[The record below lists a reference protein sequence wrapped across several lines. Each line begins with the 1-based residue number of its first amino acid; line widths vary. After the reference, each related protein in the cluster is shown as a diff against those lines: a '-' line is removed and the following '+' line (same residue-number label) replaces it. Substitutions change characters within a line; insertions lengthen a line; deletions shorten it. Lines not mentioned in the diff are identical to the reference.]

1 MAYNTNEER
10 LVVKGSERITHDL
23 QVNGDAYFKGNVY
36 VDESIKVDNYD
47 VAAYAVL
54 PEEEYNNLSE
64 DERLK
69 PIFYLTKPSGNLY
82 FQGFGYTPDLLP
94 PQVLAVYVNLFNVG
108 DNIGITTH
116 SLSLNVN
123 DVEANLVNASI
134 YGVKDHGF
142 WNNTIDVAV
151 NTVGDTIVTNA
162 QSLYIY
168 DASNMYYNHRQLTDS
183 FVSNPSLITNA
194 PSGFDPMEHCV
205 NMYKMFDNCVLYN
218 PSQPINIPDSV
229 IDMDFAFENCQEFN
243 QPVNISSGVNR
254 LTRTFFNCF
263 KFNQPVNIPDSVT
276 SMGYT
281 FESCAAFNS
290 PVTIPNSV
298 TSMVGT
304 FSGGTY
310 QYRGCGFNQPITI
323 PDSVTDMQR
332 CFKHS
337 DFNQGIIIPDSVT
350 DLSYCFNG
358 SQFDG
363 NIVIGNNVENMS
375 SCFEAS
381 SFNRPITI
389 PDSVTNMS
397 QIFYN
402 CPSFNQPI
410 TIGGGVRNLYAAF
423 AHTVLNSTVVLNNGL
438 TSIAGLFQMCNTFNQ
453 PINIPNS
460 VTNMYMTFAGYDV
473 YYSDIRSV
481 VDFNQPIE
489 IPENVTDMFG
499 CFELCRFNQNINI
512 PAKVTDVRNL
522 FAGGSNFLNP
532 APFGASVYFLGD
544 NVTNAVSMFGLT
556 DNNVHKDIYCN
567 NATPFLNTDSQTIV
581 GGSITWTQEG
591 DNYYNNA
598 YNITIHSN
606 WHQQ

>member
-47 VAAYAVL
+47 VAAYTVL

-64 DERLK
+64 EERLK
-69 PIFYLTKPSGNLY
+69 PIFYLTQPSGNLY
-82 FQGFGYTPDLLP
+82 FQEFGYTPDLLP

-108 DNIGITTH
+108 DNVGITTH

-151 NTVGDTIVTNA
+151 STVGDTIVTNA

-168 DASNMYYNHRQLTDS
+168 DASNMYRNYRQLTDS

-194 PSGFDPMEHCV
+194 PSGFDPMKHCV
-205 NMYKMFDNCVLYN
+205 NMYRMFANCVLYN
-218 PSQPINIPDSV
+218 PSQPINIPNSV

-276 SMGYT
+276 TMGYT
-281 FESCAAFNS
+281 FERCAAFNS

-298 TSMVGT
+298 TNMHS
-304 FSGGTY
+304 
-310 QYRGCGFNQPITI
+310 
-323 PDSVTDMQR
+323 
-332 CFKHS
+332 CFTVS
-337 DFNQGIIIPDSVT
+337 DFNQDIIIPDNVT
-350 DLSYCFNG
+350 DLSYCFMQ
-358 SQFDG
+358 SQFDS
-363 NIVIGNNVENMS
+363 NIVIGNNVENMA

-381 SFNRPITI
+381 SFNRPISF
-389 PDSVTNMS
+389 PESVTDIS

-402 CPSFNQPI
+402 CHSFNQPI
-410 TIGGGVRNLYAAF
+410 TIGGGVVSLYTPF
-423 AHTVLNSTVVLNNGL
+423 AHTVLNSTVILNDGL
-438 TSIAGLFQMCNTFNQ
+438 ISIAGLFQMCNTFNQ
-453 PINIPNS
+453 PINIPDS
-460 VTNMYMTFAGYDV
+460 VTNMHNCFAGYDI

-481 VDFNQPIE
+481 TDFNQPIE
-489 IPENVTDMFG
+489 IPENVTDMSG
-499 CFELCRFNQNINI
+499 CFTLCRFNQNINI
-512 PAKVTDVRNL
+512 PAKVTDVRSL
-522 FAGGSNFLNP
+522 FAGGDNFLTTT
-532 APFGASVYFLGD
+532 PFGASVYFLGD
-544 NVTNAVSMFGLT
+544 NVIDAAGMLYHT
-556 DNNVHKDIYCN
+556 DNNIHKDIYCN
-567 NATPFLNTDSQTIV
+567 NATPFLNTDSLTIV

-591 DNYYNNA
+591 DNYYNNV